1 MKTQNYLGFEIQKQ
15 DGGGF
20 RILENG
26 ADVAGWCPN
35 YKTAIH
41 WIEEI
46 ISERESN

>member
-1 MKTQNYLGFEIQKQ
+1 MKTQKYLGFEIQKQ

-26 ADVAGWCPN
+26 ADVAGWCPS

-46 ISERESN
+46 ISERESK